1 MIQGA
6 VDSPSD
12 RAIGERAGSMAVYEP
27 TSRALPAATAELRA
41 AEEAYRELKRTWDT
55 FERRW
60 AEALPDIIAT
70 RKWTEW
76 LGTEELAR
84 LRAVL
89 GEWVVAGDNNPEHER
104 QAGIALSHLGPRMVR
119 LIPPELRASYARA
132 AELSLYLIEQ
142 MSVVR
147 GVMPANLR
155 SAACCACGVG
165 VATGSACVLCNS
177 VVCVLHSLP
186 HPLRDDGARICQA
199 CLEGGR

>member
-1 MIQGA
+1 MNKGA
-6 VDSPSD
+6 VDSLSD
-12 RAIGERAGSMAVYEP
+12 RAVGERAVSMAVFEP

-60 AEALPDIIAT
+60 AEVLPDIIAT

-89 GEWVVAGDNNPEHER
+89 GEWVVAGDNDPEHER
-104 QAGIALSHLGPRMVR
+104 QAGIALSQLGPRMVR
-119 LIPPELRASYARA
+119 LIPPELRASYVRA

-147 GVMPANLR
+147 GLVPAKVQP
-155 SAACCACGVG
+155 AASCACGVG
-165 VATGSACVLCNS
+165 VAVGSACVLCDS

-186 HPLRDDGARICQA
+186 HPLRDDGARICQT
-199 CLEGGR
+199 CLGAG